1 MAEIGI
7 STRSNVSAWDRSR
20 VHQSNLYAAETRR
33 LVANYNG
40 SVPKGVL
47 IESALWQTYNQP
59 QIVMSDAEIADD
71 QRSTSILIK
80 SQMGGSAI
88 LKCTATMSDGSVM
101 TQNFRVNVQYAPIY
115 ANTQWTTGP
124 QSLTVTA
131 P

>member
-7 STRSNVSAWDRSR
+7 ATRSNVSAWDRSR
-20 VHQSNLYAAETRR
+20 VHQSSLYASETRR
-33 LVANYNG
+33 LVANFNG
-40 SVPKGVL
+40 ATPKGVL
-47 IESALWQTYNQP
+47 IVSAQWETYAQP
-59 QIVMSDAEIADD
+59 QVVMSDAEIAAD

-80 SQMGGSAI
+80 SQMGGPAI

-115 ANTQWTTGP
+115 ANAIWTTGP
-124 QSLTVTA
+124 QSLIVVA